1 MGVLIIV
8 VVFVAVGDFELL
20 IGALIMLL
28 LLSSWLLMSVNCWLL
43 L

>member
-8 VVFVAVGDFELL
+8 VVFLAVGEFELL

-28 LLSSWLLMSVNCWLL
+28 LLHSWLFMSVNGWFLL
-43 L
+43 

>member
-8 VVFVAVGDFELL
+8 VVLVVVGEFELL

-28 LLSSWLLMSVNCWLL
+28 LLHSWLFMSVNGWFLL
-43 L
+43 

>member
-8 VVFVAVGDFELL
+8 VVFVAVGEFELL

-28 LLSSWLLMSVNCWLL
+28 LLSSWLLMSLNCWLL
-43 L
+43 F

>member
-8 VVFVAVGDFELL
+8 VVFVAVGEFELL

-28 LLSSWLLMSVNCWLL
+28 LLHSWLLMSVNGWFLL
-43 L
+43 

>member
-8 VVFVAVGDFELL
+8 VVFVAVGEFELL

-28 LLSSWLLMSVNCWLL
+28 LHSWLFMSVNGWFLL
-43 L
+43 

>member
-8 VVFVAVGDFELL
+8 VVFVAVDEFELL
-20 IGALIMLL
+20 IGALIVLL
-28 LLSSWLLMSVNCWLL
+28 HSWLFMSVNGWLL

>member
-28 LLSSWLLMSVNCWLL
+28 LLHSWLFMSVNGWFLL
-43 L
+43 

>member
-8 VVFVAVGDFELL
+8 VVFVVVGEFELL

-28 LLSSWLLMSVNCWLL
+28 LLSSWLLMSLNCWLL
-43 L
+43 F

>member
-8 VVFVAVGDFELL
+8 VVFVAIGEFELL

-28 LLSSWLLMSVNCWLL
+28 LLSSWLLMSLNCWLL
-43 L
+43 F